1 MTSSSGRP
9 SHPAVRAFV
18 DAVNAQ
24 DQQALW
30 TVLAK
35 DATVIDVGTER
46 DLHAWV
52 ERELFSSHAR
62 MEVVRE
68 SPDGLCVSARFHND
82 IWNDIDTAWEFTVAD
97 GVIRRFVTGP
107 DETGPDRSGEAP
119 SGT

>member
-1 MTSSSGRP
+1 MTPPDGIP

-18 DAVNAQ
+18 EAVNAH
-24 DQQALW
+24 DPQALW
-30 TVLAK
+30 AVLAK

-52 ERELFSSHAR
+52 ERELLTSNAR

-68 SPDGLCVSARFHND
+68 SSDGLSVGARFHNA
-82 IWNDIDTAWEFTVAD
+82 IWGDIDTAWEFSVSD

-107 DETGPDRSGEAP
+107 G
-119 SGT
+119 